1 MEISRRA
8 RAGHESGD
16 VLSAYLMF
24 HRFARALKIANRDS
38 GFAQIFGAALLLVI
52 VGTLSYSINQDWS
65 IVDAFY
71 FAIAT
76 LTTSSIAD
84 SDLTLE
90 GSGIKIFTVF
100 YILIGIGI
108 LVELARQVGFAFVEV
123 HREDQAAKQA
133 KKDAKLDADSA

>member
-1 MEISRRA
+1 
-8 RAGHESGD
+8 
-16 VLSAYLMF
+16 MF

-52 VGTLSYSINQDWS
+52 VGTLTYAINQDWS

-76 LTTSSIAD
+76 LTN
-84 SDLTLE
+84 
-90 GSGIKIFTVF
+90 KIFTVF

-108 LVELARQVGFAFVEV
+108 LVELVRQVGFAFVEV
-123 HREDQAAKQA
+123 RREDQAAKQA
-133 KKDAKLDADSA
+133 KKDAKLDAGST

>member
-1 MEISRRA
+1 
-8 RAGHESGD
+8 
-16 VLSAYLMF
+16 MF

-52 VGTLSYSINQDWS
+52 VGTLTYSINQGWS

-84 SDLTLE
+84 PHLTLD
-90 GSGIKIFTVF
+90 GSGIKTFTVF

-108 LVELARQVGFAFVEV
+108 LVELARQGRVCIRRGASRGPSGKAGQEERETGRRFGVKRLAEREGGVPGAF
-123 HREDQAAKQA
+123 
-133 KKDAKLDADSA
+133 